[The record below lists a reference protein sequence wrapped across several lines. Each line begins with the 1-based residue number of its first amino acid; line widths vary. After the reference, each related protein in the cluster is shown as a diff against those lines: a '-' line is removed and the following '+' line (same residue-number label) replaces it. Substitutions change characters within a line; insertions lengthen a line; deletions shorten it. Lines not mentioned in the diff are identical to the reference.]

1 MAEPK
6 KILVID
12 DEADVRS
19 VVQRIL
25 RDVGHEVMC
34 ADCGETALRMME
46 KDKVDLIILD
56 LRMPGIGGMETLASI
71 RRNNTS
77 VPVILLSG
85 YITVAALTDAA
96 RLGLNDFLTKPF
108 RMDEL
113 LTKVNR
119 LLKQ

>member
-1 MAEPK
+1 
-6 KILVID
+6 
-12 DEADVRS
+12 
-19 VVQRIL
+19 
-25 RDVGHEVMC
+25 MC